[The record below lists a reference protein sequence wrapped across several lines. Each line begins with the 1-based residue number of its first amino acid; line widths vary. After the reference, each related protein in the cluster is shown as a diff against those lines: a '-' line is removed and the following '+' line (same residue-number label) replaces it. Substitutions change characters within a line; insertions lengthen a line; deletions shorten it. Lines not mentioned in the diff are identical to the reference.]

1 MRKKIVVIVGLIIG
15 LSIIVL
21 STIQPT
27 SDINEDTIIV
37 NNRNLEVFY
46 FNNLDSENPYN
57 QDFSTLSDKQ
67 INQLKKEFIK
77 REVLAREAKKLGLD
91 KIDSIIS
98 ARLAQLGQQALVGE
112 IIDIDNVEI
121 SEVNNFFDTN
131 KSQYIEPET
140 ISFSHIFFNTEES
153 AKSYLIRLSVEP
165 DSEKLKDLINTG
177 GIVFPYQKNYSKKPF
192 SFVVGHFGEIGATNL
207 FSLQKDIKNWQG
219 PIRSSLGYH
228 LVNVFNRTPMKQMAL
243 EDILSEVKRDYYD
256 QLRKKD
262 SKNIISN
269 KILEYEIIDETKV
282 N

>member
-15 LSIIVL
+15 LSIIAL
-21 STIQPT
+21 STIQST
-27 SDINEDTIIV
+27 SDINEDVIIV
-37 NNRNLEVFY
+37 NNKNLEVFY
-46 FNNLDSENPYN
+46 FNNLDPENPYN
-57 QDFSTLSDKQ
+57 QDFSILSDKQ
-67 INQLKKEFIK
+67 INQLKKEFIQ
-77 REVLAREAKKLGLD
+77 REVLVREAKRLGLD

-112 IIDIDNVEI
+112 IIEFEDIELSEI
-121 SEVNNFFDTN
+121 NDFFETN

-140 ISFSHIFFNTEES
+140 ISFSHIFFDTEES
-153 AKSYLIRLSVEP
+153 AKSYLLKLQKESDV
-165 DSEKLKDLINTG
+165 EKLKRLINIG

-192 SFVVGHFGEIGATNL
+192 PFVVGHFGEIGATNL

-228 LVNVFNRTPMKQMAL
+228 LVNVFNRTPMKQMVL
-243 EDILSEVKRDYYD
+243 EDILSAVKRDYYD

>member
-15 LSIIVL
+15 LSIIAL
-21 STIQPT
+21 STIQST
-27 SDINEDTIIV
+27 SDINEDVIIV
-37 NNRNLEVFY
+37 NNKNLEVFY
-46 FNNLDSENPYN
+46 FNNLDPENPYN
-57 QDFSTLSDKQ
+57 QDFSILSDKQ
-67 INQLKKEFIK
+67 INQLKKEFIQ
-77 REVLAREAKKLGLD
+77 REVLVREAKRLGLD

-112 IIDIDNVEI
+112 IIEFEDIELSEI
-121 SEVNNFFDTN
+121 NDFFETN

-140 ISFSHIFFNTEES
+140 ISFSHIFFDTEES
-153 AKSYLIRLSVEP
+153 AKSYLLKLQKESDVE
-165 DSEKLKDLINTG
+165 KMKRLINIG

-228 LVNVFNRTPMKQMAL
+228 LVNVFNRTPMKQMVL
-243 EDILSEVKRDYYD
+243 EDILSAVKRDYYD

>member
-15 LSIIVL
+15 LSIIAL
-21 STIQPT
+21 STIQST
-27 SDINEDTIIV
+27 SDINEDVIIV
-37 NNRNLEVFY
+37 NNKNLEVFY
-46 FNNLDSENPYN
+46 FNNLDPENPYN
-57 QDFSTLSDKQ
+57 QDFSILSDKQ
-67 INQLKKEFIK
+67 INQLKKEFIQ
-77 REVLAREAKKLGLD
+77 REVLVREAKRLGLD

-112 IIDIDNVEI
+112 IIEFEDIELSEI
-121 SEVNNFFDTN
+121 NDFFETN

-140 ISFSHIFFNTEES
+140 ISFSHIFFDTEES
-153 AKSYLIRLSVEP
+153 AKSYLLKLQKESDVE
-165 DSEKLKDLINTG
+165 KMKRLINIG

-228 LVNVFNRTPMKQMAL
+228 LVNVFNRRPMKQMAL

>member
-15 LSIIVL
+15 LSIIFL
-21 STIQPT
+21 NTIQPT
-27 SDINEDTIIV
+27 SDINENTIIV

-77 REVLAREAKKLGLD
+77 REVLTKEAKRLGLD

-112 IIDIDNVEI
+112 IIEFEDIELSQISDFFEI
-121 SEVNNFFDTN
+121 N
-131 KSQYIEPET
+131 KSQYIESET
-140 ISFSHIFFNTEES
+140 ISFSHIFFDTEEI
-153 AKSYLIRLSVEP
+153 AKSFLL
-165 DSEKLKDLINTG
+165 KLKNESDESKLKNLINTG
-177 GIVFPYQKNYSKKPF
+177 GIVFPYQKNYSKKPY
-192 SFVVGHFGEIGATNL
+192 SFIVGHFGEIGAMNL
-207 FSLQKDIKNWQG
+207 FALQKNIKEWQG
-219 PIRSSLGYH
+219 PIKSSLGFH
-228 LVNVFNRTPMKQMAL
+228 IVNVFNKKPMKQMSL

-262 SKNIISN
+262 TETIISN
-269 KILEYEIIDETKV
+269 KILEYQIIDNTIS

>member
-57 QDFSTLSDKQ
+57 QDFSALSDKQ

-140 ISFSHIFFNTEES
+140 ISFSHIFFDTEES
-153 AKSYLIRLSVEP
+153 AKSYLIKLSVEP

-243 EDILSEVKRDYYD
+243 EDILSTVKRDYYD

>member
-15 LSIIVL
+15 LSIIAL
-21 STIQPT
+21 STIQST
-27 SDINEDTIIV
+27 SDINEDVIIV
-37 NNRNLEVFY
+37 NNKNLEVFY
-46 FNNLDSENPYN
+46 FNNLDPENPYN
-57 QDFSTLSDKQ
+57 QDFSILSDKQ
-67 INQLKKEFIK
+67 INQLKKEFIQ
-77 REVLAREAKKLGLD
+77 REVLVREAKRLGLD

-112 IIDIDNVEI
+112 IIEFEDIELSEI
-121 SEVNNFFDTN
+121 NDFFETN

-140 ISFSHIFFNTEES
+140 ISFSHIFFDTEEG
-153 AKSYLIRLSVEP
+153 ANSYLLKLQKESDV
-165 DSEKLKDLINTG
+165 EKLKRLINIG

-192 SFVVGHFGEIGATNL
+192 PFIVGHFGEIGATNL

-243 EDILSEVKRDYYD
+243 EDILSTVKRDYYD

>member
-1 MRKKIVVIVGLIIG
+1 VRKKIVVIVGLIIG

-57 QDFSTLSDKQ
+57 QDFSALSDKQ

-77 REVLAREAKKLGLD
+77 REVLAKEAKRLGLD

-112 IIDIDNVEI
+112 IIEFEDIELSEI
-121 SEVNNFFDTN
+121 NDFFETN
-131 KSQYIEPET
+131 KSQYIETET
-140 ISFSHIFFNTEES
+140 ISFSHIFFDTEER
-153 AKSYLIRLSVEP
+153 AKSYLLKLQKE
-165 DSEKLKDLINTG
+165 SEIKKLKKLVNIG

-192 SFVVGHFGEIGATNL
+192 SFVVGHFGEIGATNI

-256 QLRKKD
+256 QLRKKNTKD
-262 SKNIISN
+262 IISN

>member
-15 LSIIVL
+15 LSIIAL
-21 STIQPT
+21 STIQST
-27 SDINEDTIIV
+27 SDINEDVIIV
-37 NNRNLEVFY
+37 NNKNLEVFY
-46 FNNLDSENPYN
+46 FNNLDPENPYN
-57 QDFSTLSDKQ
+57 QDFSILSDKQ
-67 INQLKKEFIK
+67 INQLKKEFIQ
-77 REVLAREAKKLGLD
+77 REVLVREAKRLGLD

-112 IIDIDNVEI
+112 IIEFEDIELGEI
-121 SEVNNFFDTN
+121 NDFFETN

-140 ISFSHIFFNTEES
+140 ISFSHIFFDTEEG
-153 AKSYLIRLSVEP
+153 AKSYLLKLQKESDV
-165 DSEKLKDLINTG
+165 EKLKRLINIG

-192 SFVVGHFGEIGATNL
+192 PFVVGHFGEIGATNL

-243 EDILSEVKRDYYD
+243 EDILSAVKRDYYD

>member
-140 ISFSHIFFNTEES
+140 ISFSHIFFDTEES

-262 SKNIISN
+262 TKNIISN
-269 KILEYEIIDETKV
+269 KILEYKIIDETKV

>member
-15 LSIIVL
+15 LSIIAL
-21 STIQPT
+21 STIQST
-27 SDINEDTIIV
+27 SDINEDVIIV
-37 NNRNLEVFY
+37 NNKNLEVFY
-46 FNNLDSENPYN
+46 FNNLDPENPYN
-57 QDFSTLSDKQ
+57 QDFSILSDKQ
-67 INQLKKEFIK
+67 INQLKKEFIQ
-77 REVLAREAKKLGLD
+77 REVLVREAKRLGLD

-112 IIDIDNVEI
+112 IIEFEDIELSEI
-121 SEVNNFFDTN
+121 NDFFETN

-140 ISFSHIFFNTEES
+140 ISFSHIFFDTEEG
-153 AKSYLIRLSVEP
+153 AKSYLLKLQIESDV
-165 DSEKLKDLINTG
+165 EKLKRLINIG

-228 LVNVFNRTPMKQMAL
+228 LVNVFNRTPMKQMVL
-243 EDILSEVKRDYYD
+243 EDILSAVKRDYYD

>member
-140 ISFSHIFFNTEES
+140 ISFSHIFFDTEEG
-153 AKSYLIRLSVEP
+153 AKSYLLKLQKESDV
-165 DSEKLKDLINTG
+165 EKLKRLINIG

-243 EDILSEVKRDYYD
+243 EDILSTVKRDYYD

>member
-140 ISFSHIFFNTEES
+140 ISFSHIFFDTEES
-153 AKSYLIRLSVEP
+153 AKSYLIKLSVEP

-228 LVNVFNRTPMKQMAL
+228 LVNVFNRTPMKQMAF
-243 EDILSEVKRDYYD
+243 EDILSTVKRDYYD

>member
-15 LSIIVL
+15 LSIIAL
-21 STIQPT
+21 STIQST
-27 SDINEDTIIV
+27 SDINEDVIIV
-37 NNRNLEVFY
+37 NNKNLEVFY
-46 FNNLDSENPYN
+46 FNNLDPENPYN
-57 QDFSTLSDKQ
+57 QDFSILSDKQ
-67 INQLKKEFIK
+67 INQLKKEFIQ
-77 REVLAREAKKLGLD
+77 REVLVREAKRLGLD

-112 IIDIDNVEI
+112 IIEFEDIELSEI
-121 SEVNNFFDTN
+121 NDFFETN

-140 ISFSHIFFNTEES
+140 ISFSHIFFDTEES
-153 AKSYLIRLSVEP
+153 AKSYLLKLQKESDV
-165 DSEKLKDLINTG
+165 EKLKRLINIG

-228 LVNVFNRTPMKQMAL
+228 LVNVFNRTPMKQMVL
-243 EDILSEVKRDYYD
+243 EDILSAVKRDYYD

-262 SKNIISN
+262 TKVIISN
-269 KILEYEIIDETKV
+269 KILEYQIIDETKV

>member
-1 MRKKIVVIVGLIIG
+1 VRKKIVVIVGLIIG

-57 QDFSTLSDKQ
+57 QDFSALSDKQ

-140 ISFSHIFFNTEES
+140 ISFSHIFFDTEES
-153 AKSYLIRLSVEP
+153 AKSYLIKLSVEP

-243 EDILSEVKRDYYD
+243 EDILSTVKRDYYD

>member
-1 MRKKIVVIVGLIIG
+1 VRKKIVVIVGLIIG
-15 LSIIVL
+15 LSIIAL
-21 STIQPT
+21 STIQST
-27 SDINEDTIIV
+27 SDINEDVIIV
-37 NNRNLEVFY
+37 NNKNLEVFY
-46 FNNLDSENPYN
+46 FNNLDPENPYN
-57 QDFSTLSDKQ
+57 QDFSILSDKQ
-67 INQLKKEFIK
+67 INQLKKEFIQ
-77 REVLAREAKKLGLD
+77 REVLVREAKRLGLD

-112 IIDIDNVEI
+112 IIEFEDIELSEI
-121 SEVNNFFDTN
+121 NDFFETN

-140 ISFSHIFFNTEES
+140 ISFSHIFFDTEES
-153 AKSYLIRLSVEP
+153 AKSYLLKLQKESDV
-165 DSEKLKDLINTG
+165 EKLKRLINIG

-192 SFVVGHFGEIGATNL
+192 PFVVGHFGEIGATNL

-228 LVNVFNRTPMKQMAL
+228 LVNVFNRTPMKQMDL
-243 EDILSEVKRDYYD
+243 EDILSAVKRDYYD

>member
-15 LSIIVL
+15 LSIIAL
-21 STIQPT
+21 STIQST
-27 SDINEDTIIV
+27 SDINEDVIIV
-37 NNRNLEVFY
+37 NNKNLEVFY
-46 FNNLDSENPYN
+46 FNNLDPENPYN
-57 QDFSTLSDKQ
+57 QDFSILSDKQ
-67 INQLKKEFIK
+67 INQLKKEFIQ
-77 REVLAREAKKLGLD
+77 REVLVREAKRLGLD

-98 ARLAQLGQQALVGE
+98 ARLALVGE
-112 IIDIDNVEI
+112 IIEFEDIEFSEI
-121 SEVNNFFDTN
+121 NDFFETN
-131 KSQYIEPET
+131 KSQYIESET
-140 ISFSHIFFNTEES
+140 ISFSHIFFDTEES
-153 AKSYLIRLSVEP
+153 AKSYLLKLQKESDV
-165 DSEKLKDLINTG
+165 EKLKRLINIG

-192 SFVVGHFGEIGATNL
+192 PFVVGHFGEIGATNL

-262 SKNIISN
+262 TKNIISN
-269 KILEYEIIDETKV
+269 KILEYKIIDETKV

>member
-15 LSIIVL
+15 LSIIAL
-21 STIQPT
+21 STIQST
-27 SDINEDTIIV
+27 SDINEDVIIV
-37 NNRNLEVFY
+37 NNKNLEVFY
-46 FNNLDSENPYN
+46 FNNLDPENPYN
-57 QDFSTLSDKQ
+57 QDFSILSDKQ
-67 INQLKKEFIK
+67 INQLKKEFIQ
-77 REVLAREAKKLGLD
+77 REVLVREAKRLGLD

-112 IIDIDNVEI
+112 IIEFEDIELSEI
-121 SEVNNFFDTN
+121 NDFFETN

-140 ISFSHIFFNTEES
+140 ISFSHIFFDTEEG
-153 AKSYLIRLSVEP
+153 AKSYLLKLQKESDV
-165 DSEKLKDLINTG
+165 EKLKRLINIG

-192 SFVVGHFGEIGATNL
+192 PFVVGHFGEIGATNL

-243 EDILSEVKRDYYD
+243 EDILSAVKRDYYD

>member
-140 ISFSHIFFNTEES
+140 ISFSHIFFDAEES
-153 AKSYLIRLSVEP
+153 AKSYLIKLSVEP

-243 EDILSEVKRDYYD
+243 EDILSTVKRDYYD

-262 SKNIISN
+262 MKNIISN
-269 KILEYEIIDETKV
+269 KILEYEVIDETKV

>member
-1 MRKKIVVIVGLIIG
+1 MKKKIVVIIGLIIG
-15 LSIIVL
+15 LSVLAL
-21 STIQPT
+21 STIQPI
-27 SDINEDTIIV
+27 SDINEDVIII
-37 NNRNLEVFY
+37 NNENLEIFY
-46 FNNLDSENPYN
+46 FNNLDPENPYN
-57 QDFSTLSDKQ
+57 QDFSILSDKQ
-67 INQLKKEFIK
+67 INQLKKEFIQ
-77 REVLAREAKKLGLD
+77 REVLVREAKRLGLD

-112 IIDIDNVEI
+112 IIEFEDIELSEI
-121 SEVNNFFDTN
+121 NDFFETN

-140 ISFSHIFFNTEES
+140 ISFSHIFFDTEEG
-153 AKSYLIRLSVEP
+153 AKSYLLKLQKESDV
-165 DSEKLKDLINTG
+165 EKLKRLINIG

-243 EDILSEVKRDYYD
+243 EDILSAVKRDYYD

-262 SKNIISN
+262 SKKIISN

>member
-15 LSIIVL
+15 LSIIAL
-21 STIQPT
+21 STIQST
-27 SDINEDTIIV
+27 SDINEDVIIV
-37 NNRNLEVFY
+37 NNKNLEVFY
-46 FNNLDSENPYN
+46 FNNLDPENPYN
-57 QDFSTLSDKQ
+57 QDFSILSDKQ
-67 INQLKKEFIK
+67 INQLKKEFIQ
-77 REVLAREAKKLGLD
+77 REVLVREAKRLGLD

-112 IIDIDNVEI
+112 IIEFEDIELSEI
-121 SEVNNFFDTN
+121 NDFFETN

-140 ISFSHIFFNTEES
+140 ISFSHIFFDTEES
-153 AKSYLIRLSVEP
+153 AKSYLLKLQKESDV
-165 DSEKLKDLINTG
+165 EKLKKLINIG

>member
-57 QDFSTLSDKQ
+57 QDFNTLSDKQ

-140 ISFSHIFFNTEES
+140 ISFSHIFFDTEER
-153 AKSYLIRLSVEP
+153 AKSYLLKLQKESDVE
-165 DSEKLKDLINTG
+165 KMKRLINIG

-192 SFVVGHFGEIGATNL
+192 PFIVGHFGEIGATNL

-228 LVNVFNRTPMKQMAL
+228 LVNVFNRAPMKQMAL
-243 EDILSEVKRDYYD
+243 EDILSTVKRDYYD

>member
-57 QDFSTLSDKQ
+57 QDFSTLSDNQ

-140 ISFSHIFFNTEES
+140 ISFSHIFFDTEES
-153 AKSYLIRLSVEP
+153 AKSYLIKLSVEP
-165 DSEKLKDLINTG
+165 DPEKLKDLINTG

-192 SFVVGHFGEIGATNL
+192 PFVVGHFGEIGATNL

-243 EDILSEVKRDYYD
+243 EDILPAVKRDYYD

>member
-15 LSIIVL
+15 LSIIAL
-21 STIQPT
+21 STIQST
-27 SDINEDTIIV
+27 SDINEDVIIV
-37 NNRNLEVFY
+37 NNKNLEVFY
-46 FNNLDSENPYN
+46 FNNLDPENPYN
-57 QDFSTLSDKQ
+57 QDFSILSDRQ
-67 INQLKKEFIK
+67 INQLKKEFIQ
-77 REVLAREAKKLGLD
+77 REVLVREAKRLGLD

-112 IIDIDNVEI
+112 IIEFEDIELSEI
-121 SEVNNFFDTN
+121 NDFFETN

-140 ISFSHIFFNTEES
+140 ISFSHIFFDTEEG
-153 AKSYLIRLSVEP
+153 AKSYLLKLQKESDV
-165 DSEKLKDLINTG
+165 EKLKRLINIG

-192 SFVVGHFGEIGATNL
+192 PFVVGHFGEIGATNL

-243 EDILSEVKRDYYD
+243 EDILSAVKRDYYD